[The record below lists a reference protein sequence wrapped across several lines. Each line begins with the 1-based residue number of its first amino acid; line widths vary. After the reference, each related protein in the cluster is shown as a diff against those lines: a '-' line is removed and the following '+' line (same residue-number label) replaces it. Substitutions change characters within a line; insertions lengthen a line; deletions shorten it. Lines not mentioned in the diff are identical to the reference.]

1 MTSGSKAVTG
11 YFFFPFLPEDRIVK
25 KYFAG
30 AGFYKF
36 PARVLSLKSYITS
49 KDIQGADVLLQK
61 LERILSRIDGKGYK
75 AYKDLQ
81 GQTFHFSDF
90 DMIFSYVQ
98 GDPFASPSMISVKMP
113 SGNARF
119 PRESFEGRVR
129 NRAAADYI
137 NRTMDRMIGGS
148 RKGKKGSGKSGMIAI
163 DTCCQE
169 VLQKSSVVING
180 DFVEARLYVG
190 LPAFGRKIAGKKA
203 REKLIQEI
211 PAIVE
216 KGLKFSNYNAKDFWK
231 HVFSVEDQVFM
242 RESLSSIGLVAFIA
256 DGSILPRISGVN
268 QRPLGSSEAVAFRSP
283 PSLCIKMETPNGGT
297 VSGMGIPEGIT
308 LIAGGGYHG
317 KSTLLRALQRGVYD
331 HIPGDGRERVV
342 SLPKAIKIRAED
354 GRRVEGVNI
363 SPFINNL
370 PLGKDTEFFCTDEA
384 SGSTSQAAN
393 IMEAVEIGADL
404 LFLDEDT
411 SATNFMIR
419 DTRMQR
425 LVAKEREPITPFV
438 DKVRQL
444 YNEKGI
450 STVIVMGGS
459 GDYFDVADNIIMM
472 DDFLPLDVTQEARK
486 IASENLTGRSKEGGS
501 SFGEITPRVPLPESI
516 DPEKGRKVKIKARG
530 NEHIQFGYESI
541 KLGYVEQI
549 VQDSQTRAIGD
560 IIYYALRNKIIDG
573 KNTLSEIVWKMEDV
587 LESYGI
593 DEISPFGNNPVGN
606 HARPRPLEIA
616 AAINRLRTLKV
627 EQKVT
632 R

>member
-1 MTSGSKAVTG
+1 MK
-11 YFFFPFLPEDRIVK
+11 
-25 KYFAG
+25 
-30 AGFYKF
+30 
-36 PARVLSLKSYITS
+36 
-49 KDIQGADVLLQK
+49 K
-61 LERILSRIDGKGYK
+61 LERILSRIDGKSYK

-81 GQTFHFSDF
+81 GQTFHFEDF
-90 DMIFSYVQ
+90 DMIFSYIQ
-98 GDPFASPSMISVKMP
+98 GDPFASPSMISVKIP

-119 PRESFEGRVR
+119 PRESFEGKVR
-129 NRAAADYI
+129 NRATADHI
-137 NRTMDRMIGGS
+137 NRTMDRMIGRS
-148 RKGKKGSGKSGMIAI
+148 RKGKKGSGKSGMIVI
-163 DTCCQE
+163 DTCGQE
-169 VLQKSSVVING
+169 ILQKSSVVING

-203 REKLIQEI
+203 WEMLFRDI

-216 KGLKFSNYNAKDFWK
+216 QGLKFSNYNAKDFWK
-231 HVFSVEDQVFM
+231 HVHSVEDQAFM
-242 RESLSSIGLVAFIA
+242 RESLSSRGLVAFIA

-268 QRPLGSSEAVAFRSP
+268 QRPLCSSEAVAFRSP
-283 PSLCIKMETPNGGT
+283 PSLCIEMETPNVGT

-317 KSTLLRALQRGVYD
+317 KSTLLRALERGVYD

-342 SLPKAIKIRAED
+342 SLPKAVKIRAED

-370 PLGKDTEFFCTDEA
+370 PLGKDTVHFCSDEA

-393 IMEAVEIGADL
+393 IMEAVEVGTDL
-404 LFLDEDT
+404 LLLDEDT

-472 DDFLPLDVTQEARK
+472 DDFLPLDVTCEARK
-486 IASENLTGRSKEGGS
+486 IASENLTGRSKEGGG

-530 NEHIQFGYESI
+530 NENIQFGYESI

-549 VQDSQTRAIGD
+549 VHDSQTRAIGD
-560 IIYYALRNKIIDG
+560 IIYYALRNKIIDE
-573 KNTLSEIVWKMEDV
+573 KNTLSEIVWKLEDV
-587 LESYGI
+587 LDNYGI

-606 HARPRPLEIA
+606 HARPRPFEIA
-616 AAINRLRTLKV
+616 AAINRLRTLEV
-627 EQKVT
+627 EQKV
-632 R
+632 